1 MSAALERLKQHNVQQ
16 TPPVE
21 QAEKMMEVL
30 TSLLTAVEAQ
40 NNRLTGLAGQQQ
52 KLASYVT
59 VMDQE
64 TTKQIERME
73 HRVLQSITPL
83 SVPAPSGSLT
93 SESIRSEL
101 HEIGQTLSSLAG
113 ALDGKQ
119 IADAVS
125 SLMSAK
131 TQIEKTTAW
140 NSEQANEFTNKYR
153 QTLNAAGR
161 AINTTADQA
170 VAAIKESASAAA
182 GTATQQID
190 AVVKQVNAARESA
203 EHIVDVAER
212 VQKPLAWAAAARM
225 ALVLLPVAV
234 VLLMGVQSVWALV
247 VGIRWALS
255 QDWVMW
261 LNITAG
267 IGLAGLVAGAGFGL
281 WRLSVWVKAAL
292 EEAVLSRRRTTR

>member
-16 TPPVE
+16 TLPVE
-21 QAEKMMEVL
+21 QLEKTMEVL

-40 NNRLTGLAGQQQ
+40 NNHLTGLVGQQQ

-73 HRVLQSITPL
+73 RRVLQSITPL
-83 SVPAPSGSLT
+83 SVPAASSSST
-93 SESIRSEL
+93 SESVRNEL
-101 HEIGQTLSSLAG
+101 HEIGQTLSSLTG

-153 QTLNAAGR
+153 QALNAAGR

-182 GTATQQID
+182 GTATHQID
-190 AVVKQVNAARESA
+190 AVVKHVNAARESA
-203 EHIVDVAER
+203 EHVVDVAER
-212 VQKPLAWAAAARM
+212 IQKPLAWAAAARM

-255 QDWVMW
+255 QDWVLW

-281 WRLSVWVKAAL
+281 WRLSVWMKAAL
-292 EEAVLSRRRTTR
+292 DEAASNRRSTMR

>member
-21 QAEKMMEVL
+21 QSEKTMEVL

-73 HRVLQSITPL
+73 RRVLQSITPL
-83 SVPAPSGSLT
+83 SVPAASSSST
-93 SESIRSEL
+93 SESVRNEL

-153 QTLNAAGR
+153 QALNAAGR

-182 GTATQQID
+182 GTATHQID
-190 AVVKQVNAARESA
+190 AVVKHVNAARESA
-203 EHIVDVAER
+203 EHVVDVAER
-212 VQKPLAWAAAARM
+212 IQKPLAWAAAARM

-255 QDWVMW
+255 QDWVLW

-281 WRLSVWVKAAL
+281 WRLSVWMKEAL
-292 EEAVLSRRRTTR
+292 DEAVSNRRSTMR